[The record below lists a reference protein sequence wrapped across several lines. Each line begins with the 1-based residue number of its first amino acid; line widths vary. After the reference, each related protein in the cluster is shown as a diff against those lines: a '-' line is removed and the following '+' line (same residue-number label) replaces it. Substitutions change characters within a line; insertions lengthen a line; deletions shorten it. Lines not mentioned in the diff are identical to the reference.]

1 MRSIY
6 MRAVRFAE
14 GKVQVQDTPSPSGD
28 GVRVQVRSIGICG
41 SEVHMLEK
49 GFPISGVPGHEF
61 AGELDD
67 GTPVGVEPL
76 APCGVCEQ
84 CSTGDYNMCTIG
96 PSMVL
101 GVGIDGGMAEEALV
115 PERSLV
121 YLPGNVDVKDACL
134 IEPLAV
140 ALHGLRKAGLD
151 GRMRVAV
158 VGGGAVGLCAVA
170 GAVDACAEVGLLA
183 RYPHQVDAG
192 KRLGAKGVNGTYDLV
207 VECAGSESAVH
218 EAVQLCRPNGRLLL
232 LGTFWDG
239 LNLPHYAVAQK
250 GLTLFVALTYAISG
264 VGRDCDLAAA
274 LLAGNP
280 EIARS
285 LITHRFPLEEAPK
298 AFEIA
303 RDRKA
308 GAIKVVLEP

>member
-1 MRSIY
+1 
-6 MRAVRFAE
+6 MRAVRFAD
-14 GKVQVQDTPSPSGD
+14 GRVDVRDMPSPSGD
-28 GVRVQVRSIGICG
+28 GVRVHVRSVGICG
-41 SEVHMLEK
+41 SEVHMLDAK
-49 GFPISGVPGHEF
+49 FPISVVPGHEF
-61 AGELDD
+61 AGELED

-76 APCGVCEQ
+76 APCGACEQ
-84 CSTGDYNMCTIG
+84 CATGEYNMCTLG
-96 PSMVL
+96 PRMVL
-101 GVGIDGGMAEEALV
+101 GVGRDGGMAEEVIV

-121 YLPGNVDVKDACL
+121 HLPANVGVADACL

-140 ALHGLRKAGLD
+140 ALHGLRKAGLN
-151 GRMRVAV
+151 GRMRVGV

-170 GAVDACAEVGLLA
+170 SAVDACAEVGLAA
-183 RYPHQVDAG
+183 RYPHQEEAG
-192 KRLGAKGVNGTYDLV
+192 RRLGATDVTGAYDLV
-207 VECAGSESAVH
+207 VECAGSDSAVN
-218 EAVQLCRPNGRLLL
+218 EAVRLCRPNGRLLL

-250 GLTLFVALTYAISG
+250 GLTVFVAMLYAISG
-264 VGRDCDLAAA
+264 IGRDCDLAAA

-280 EIARS
+280 EIARC

-303 RDRKA
+303 RDREA

>member
-1 MRSIY
+1 

-14 GKVQVQDTPSPSGD
+14 GKVVVRDTPSPSGD
-28 GVRVQVRSIGICG
+28 GVRVRVRSIGICG

-49 GFPISGVPGHEF
+49 GFPVSGVPGHEF
-61 AGELDD
+61 AGELED

-76 APCGVCEQ
+76 APCGGCDQ
-84 CSTGDYNMCTIG
+84 CATGNYNMCRIG
-96 PSMVL
+96 PRMVL
-101 GVGIDGGMAEEALV
+101 GVGRDGGMAEEAIV

-121 YLPGNVDVKDACL
+121 YLPANVDVMDACL

-151 GRMRVAV
+151 GSMRVAV

-170 GAVDACAEVGLLA
+170 TAAHAWAEVGLVA
-183 RYPHQVDAG
+183 RYPHQVEAG
-192 KRLGAKGVNGTYDLV
+192 ARRGAKDVDGTYDLV
-207 VECAGSESAVH
+207 VECAGTDSAVS
-218 EAVQLCRPNGRLLL
+218 EAVRLCRPNGRLLL
-232 LGTFWDG
+232 LGTFWEG

-250 GLTLFVALTYAISG
+250 DLTIFVALMYAMSG

-280 EIARS
+280 EIARC
-285 LITHRFPLEEAPK
+285 LITHRLPLEEAPK

-303 RDRKA
+303 SDREA